1 MPDFADLIWVEDAV
15 KQYKRS
21 RAWFND
27 QITARRLSV
36 AKIPGDKRLYLVR
49 AELERLIT
57 PQIIQR
63 AEDSAA
69 G

>member
-1 MPDFADLIWVEDAV
+1 MPDLTDLIWIEDAA
-15 KQYKRS
+15 KQYSRS
-21 RAWFND
+21 RAWFNS
-27 QITARRLSV
+27 QIDARRLSV

-49 AELERLIT
+49 AELERLLA

>member
-1 MPDFADLIWVEDAV
+1 MPDLNELIWISDAAEE
-15 KQYKRS
+15 YKRS
-21 RAWFND
+21 RKWLD
-27 QITARRLSV
+27 EQIAARRLSV
-36 AKIPGDKRLYLVR
+36 AKVPGDKRVYLVR
-49 AELERLIT
+49 AELERLLA